1 MRASAPSGMGA
12 TPVEPAGLE
21 ANRSDALAEGSRLDI
36 YEIERV
42 LGASGFGFVYLA
54 YDPSSRQRVAIKE
67 YLPDTLAVR
76 DEDGMQVL
84 VRADSHIEAFERGR
98 AAFIEESQLLARC
111 EHPSLVR
118 VLRSWQAKGTAYRVM
133 PYYPGNSLFSLREAM
148 EAPPDEASLR
158 ALLDGLMGA
167 LETLHKAGAVHR
179 EVSPWNILLLPDDT
193 PILLDFNAARRAMV
207 GDRAR
212 ALMSLLSPTFAPPEL
227 MDPSAEKPV
236 GPWTDVHALAQ
247 VVVYCLTGQMPRS
260 SSSSSQRE
268 PMATLVRRMQARFPT
283 LHFSD
288 SFMRAIDAALS
299 PDPAHRPKV
308 MAELRKR
315 LDDHPAPLVVG
326 IREDEPVGAQ
336 APDEASLTTGAPP
349 QTAQQDEPT
358 KDVPLKK
365 YTQPHEPSLE
375 ESASALNG
383 PEQQA
388 PGEDDRP
395 LMDLFREAVAR
406 ADSTSSRAAPS
417 GTKDAAATAGESR
430 AEEPFYSFLSAS
442 AERELASRPAA
453 PSTKPV
459 GSSRSPSSFAMYPDE
474 RLPTF
479 DFAARNR
486 RTRRRW
492 TAATALL
499 AVCAMAGAAWWV
511 LQERSA
517 TELRSAF
524 EQAVSREVGVKAPVV
539 DASASPAVE
548 HAAAASAVPA
558 VVASPPV
565 PIASAPTVVSAPANE
580 PPNASTG
587 QIPANATPIAR
598 EPTEA
603 LSSGTGTR
611 AAVAAVPI
619 ESDQRSEG
627 PAQTKHAKQTHA
639 TVKPSI
645 TSPREACGA
654 RTDFSLYRCM
664 QNQCAQAQWKQHPAC
679 KRLRERDEVS

>member
-148 EAPPDEASLR
+148 DAPPDEASLR

-247 VVVYCLTGQMPRS
+247 VVVYCVTGQMPRAS
-260 SSSSSQRE
+260 SSGAQRE
-268 PMATLVRRMQARFPT
+268 PMAVLVRRMQARFPT

-308 MAELRKR
+308 MAELRRR

-326 IREDEPVGAQ
+326 VKEDEPVEAQ
-336 APDEASLTTGAPP
+336 PSEPSPTASDPGGRANEPDVTNEGP
-349 QTAQQDEPT
+349 Q
-358 KDVPLKK
+358 LKK
-365 YTQPHEPSLE
+365 SKSPLDASQDDAASQGPDTEPSLE
-375 ESASALNG
+375 DE
-383 PEQQA
+383 
-388 PGEDDRP
+388 RP

-406 ADSTSSRAAPS
+406 ADATSRRTEGEQPAGSPS
-417 GTKDAAATAGESR
+417 ASNTADGGTRQDQ
-430 AEEPFYSFLSAS
+430 PFYSVLSSSAPAS
-442 AERELASRPAA
+442 SAKPSNRPVM
-453 PSTKPV
+453 P
-459 GSSRSPSSFAMYPDE
+459 SRSPSSFAAYPED
-474 RLPTF
+474 RPPLL

-492 TAATALL
+492 TAATALV
-499 AVCAMAGAAWWV
+499 AVSAMAGAAWWIT
-511 LQERSA
+511 QERFA
-517 TELRSAF
+517 TAERSAF
-524 EQAVSREVGVKAPVV
+524 EQAVTREVGVKGPQADPVAP
-539 DASASPAVE
+539 APPAAAGSAVNTSTTPVLT
-548 HAAAASAVPA
+548 AASAPR
-558 VVASPPV
+558 VASAKADWPSEPASATMSATGGDAPAQPQALTSGTTTPSMAPALRPPV
-565 PIASAPTVVSAPANE
+565 K
-580 PPNASTG
+580 PNAVAKVST
-587 QIPANATPIAR
+587 
-598 EPTEA
+598 
-603 LSSGTGTR
+603 
-611 AAVAAVPI
+611 
-619 ESDQRSEG
+619 
-627 PAQTKHAKQTHA
+627 
-639 TVKPSI
+639 
-645 TSPREACGA
+645 PREACGA

-664 QNQCAQAQWKQHPAC
+664 QNQCAQSQWKQHPAC